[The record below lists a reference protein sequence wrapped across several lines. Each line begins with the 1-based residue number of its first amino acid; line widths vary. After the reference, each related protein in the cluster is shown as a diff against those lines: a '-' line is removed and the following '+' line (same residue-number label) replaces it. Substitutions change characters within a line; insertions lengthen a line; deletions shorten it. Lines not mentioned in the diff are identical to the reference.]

1 MATLL
6 TSKEYKKLE
15 EILKVVN
22 KNYVTVSDD
31 DIDEVNPIF
40 INVVSDNLLIKLE
53 IKQLW

>member
-6 TSKEYKKLE
+6 TPKEYKKFE

-22 KNYVTVSDD
+22 RNYVTVSDD

-40 INVVSDNLLIKLE
+40 ITVVSDNLLIKLE
-53 IKQLW
+53 V